1 MISSDKI
8 FSRDS
13 KGTIRFWFYEV
24 EGNLW
29 RGVSGQEGGAETRS
43 GWTHCEPKSKP
54 TAEEQALFEA
64 QAEET
69 KKLDRKY
76 RRTVEELDGD
86 DMFIQPMLAHGVDD
100 YLMDAPY
107 FVQPKLDG
115 FRCVTV
121 ADTATTR
128 QGQFYESVD
137 HLLEALAP
145 VFDEYPSLILD
156 GELYNHAYKDNF
168 NDLSSLIRKGF
179 KLDKKALKAGITEEQ
194 QREHLANLR
203 KSAIEY
209 HVYDIVDPTMPYSDR
224 IDMLYDIFHEQWEVP
239 GVFVVPTILVQ
250 DDATAEQLYE
260 QWLGEGYEGLM
271 KRRVDAKYEIGKR
284 SKNLLKWKDF
294 ETKEFKLLR
303 IEEGN
308 GNWKGYA
315 KRIVVELEDGT
326 ENEAGLRGNQA
337 FAKELL
343 DNAEHYCKGEVT
355 IRFMRQRTPDGKL
368 RAPVA
373 IDFHPEGRQD

>member
-1 MISSDKI
+1 MISSSKI

-13 KGTIRFWFYEV
+13 KGNIRFWFYEV

-29 RGVSGQEGGAETRS
+29 RGVSGQEGGTEVRS
-43 GWTHCEPKSKP
+43 GWTHCEPKSQD
-54 TAEEQALFEA
+54 TAEEQAIFEA
-64 QAEET
+64 NAELN

-76 RRTVEELDGD
+76 RTTVEALDGT

-100 YLMDAPY
+100 YDMAVPY
-107 FVQPKLDG
+107 YAQPKLDG
-115 FRCVTV
+115 FRCIFTPD
-121 ADTATTR
+121 AATTR

-137 HLLEALAP
+137 HIAEALIP
-145 VFDEYPSLILD
+145 VFEEYPDLILD

-168 NDLSSLIRKGF
+168 NELSSLIRKGF

-194 QREHLANLR
+194 QRENLANLR
-203 KSAIEY
+203 TSAIEY

-224 IDMLYDIFHEQWEVP
+224 IGLLEDIFLATWDGP
-239 GVFVVPTILVQ
+239 GVYVVPTFLV
-250 DDATAEQLYE
+250 DEDEMAEELYE
-260 QWLGEGYEGLM
+260 QWLSEGYEGLM
-271 KRRVDAKYEIGKR
+271 KRRIDSKYQIGKR
-284 SKNLLKWKDF
+284 SKDLLKWKDF

-308 GNWKGYA
+308 GNWKGFA

-343 DNAEHYCKGEVT
+343 ENADHYCKGEVT